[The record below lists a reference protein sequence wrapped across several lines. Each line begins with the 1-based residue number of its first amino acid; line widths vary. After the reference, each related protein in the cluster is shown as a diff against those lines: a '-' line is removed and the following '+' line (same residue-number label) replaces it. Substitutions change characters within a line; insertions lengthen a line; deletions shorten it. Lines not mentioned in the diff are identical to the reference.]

1 MLLCRLKKLTSI
13 SRPHIFFD
21 KVHLTNQYA
30 CSQYCANAFSL
41 NKKTDQYKTFLFCY
55 FHKKKLLGCHVS
67 WRQNTWLKIIV
78 VFVSFLY
85 YFGITFYH
93 KLIVS
98 NHLVVSHALS
108 VDLRGKI
115 LGTLRSRLQW
125 LSISTFLS
133 CNDYRMPYMIQRDRI
148 TKAALGMDFIEWTV
162 YRVSGLCKKDM

>member
-1 MLLCRLKKLTSI
+1 MKAEYLVK
-13 SRPHIFFD
+13 
-21 KVHLTNQYA
+21 
-30 CSQYCANAFSL
+30 
-41 NKKTDQYKTFLFCY
+41 NKSSFC
-55 FHKKKLLGCHVS
+55 FK
-67 WRQNTWLKIIV
+67 
-78 VFVSFLY
+78 SFLY

-93 KLIVS
+93 KFIVS

-125 LSISTFLS
+125 LPQIVRYYDTAKCLPLWISISTFLS

-148 TKAALGMDFIEWTV
+148 TKAALGMDFIEWAV